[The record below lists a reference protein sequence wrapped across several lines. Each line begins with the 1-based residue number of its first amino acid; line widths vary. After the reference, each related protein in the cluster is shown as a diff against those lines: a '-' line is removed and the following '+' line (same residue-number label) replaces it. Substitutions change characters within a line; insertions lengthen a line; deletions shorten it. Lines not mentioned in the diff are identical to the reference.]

1 MNWNYIS
8 GFFDTDGY
16 ITMVSPN
23 KGKNKTLYIG
33 FTNVELNILEE
44 IKDFIQSELNV
55 KGSISKKTARKENH
69 SDSYDLKYLYNN
81 ALKVIE
87 QIETYHP
94 KKKHRKEII
103 TEQYL
108 KLTPRNGKYSDEMK
122 KEREKMIDT
131 FFSL

>member
-8 GFFDTDGY
+8 GFFDADGY

-23 KGKNKTLYIG
+23 KGKNKTLYVG

-44 IKDFIQSELNV
+44 IKDFIESEINV
-55 KGSISKKTARKENH
+55 KGSISKKNSRQENH

-87 QIETYHP
+87 QIDSHHP
-94 KKKHRKEII
+94 KKKHRKEIVI
-103 TEQYL
+103 EQYL
-108 KLTPRNGKYSDEMK
+108 KLTPRNGKYTDDMK
-122 KEREKMIDT
+122 EKREKMVET
-131 FFSL
+131 FFSH

>member
-8 GFFDTDGY
+8 GFFDADGY

-23 KGKNKTLYIG
+23 KGKNKTLYVG

-44 IKDFIQSELNV
+44 IRDFILTELNV
-55 KGSISKKTARKENH
+55 KGTISKKTSKIESH

-87 QIETYHP
+87 YIDTHHP
-94 KKKHRKEII
+94 KKKHRKKVM
-103 TEQYL
+103 TEQYI
-108 KLTPRNGKYSDEMK
+108 KLTPRNGKYTDEMK
-122 KEREKMIDT
+122 QKREKMIDT